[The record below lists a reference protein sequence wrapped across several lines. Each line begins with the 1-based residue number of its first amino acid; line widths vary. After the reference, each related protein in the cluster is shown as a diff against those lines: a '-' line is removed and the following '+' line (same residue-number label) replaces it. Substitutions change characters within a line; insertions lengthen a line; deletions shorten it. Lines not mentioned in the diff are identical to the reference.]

1 MALDGLRAR
10 LDQLLADLA
19 RGTDARVS
27 ASGLYEAL
35 VETKAAIAGLRQS
48 LTATDREL
56 ESERQHLAD
65 AERRG
70 RLATQI
76 EDRETMDLAG
86 IWVAKHRER
95 VELLE
100 RKRVVQLD
108 ELAYAERQLG
118 DMSEAYKRA
127 RQGIPPGAAP
137 PEPGAAAAGDA
148 ESFRAERELD
158 QHAREA
164 LVREQLAHLKK
175 KLGRQE

>member
-10 LDQLLADLA
+10 LDQMLADLA

-35 VETKAAIAGLRQS
+35 VETKAAFAGLKQS
-48 LTATDREL
+48 LAGTDREL
-56 ESERQHLAD
+56 GTERQHLAD

-70 RLATQI
+70 QMAAGI
-76 EDRETMDLAG
+76 ADRETADLAA

-100 RKRVVQLD
+100 RKRLVQLD
-108 ELAYAERQLG
+108 ELAYVERQLG
-118 DMSEAYKRA
+118 ELTEAYKQA
-127 RQGIPPGAAP
+127 RQGIPPGAGAAGAAP
-137 PEPGAAAAGDA
+137 PVDA
-148 ESFRAERELD
+148 ESYRVGQELD
-158 QHAREA
+158 QQARDA

-175 KLGRQE
+175 KLGRQD